1 MAILRFFLDKMM
13 SLVILPK
20 VSPYTLSKCTQNAL
34 IVFNVQCCFIPV
46 TTVSGGTSGGTPETT
61 FTPSGSY
68 TATPSASTTQ
78 GTTVSGGSSTV
89 TSGTTVTPTS
99 PTTTGKEI
107 F

>member
-1 MAILRFFLDKMM
+1 MAILRFFLEKMM

-20 VSPYTLSKCTQNAL
+20 GSPYTLSKCTQNAL

-46 TTVSGGTSGGTPETT
+46 TTVSGGTSGGTPGTT
-61 FTPSGSY
+61 FTPSGTY

-78 GTTVSGGSSTV
+78 GTTV